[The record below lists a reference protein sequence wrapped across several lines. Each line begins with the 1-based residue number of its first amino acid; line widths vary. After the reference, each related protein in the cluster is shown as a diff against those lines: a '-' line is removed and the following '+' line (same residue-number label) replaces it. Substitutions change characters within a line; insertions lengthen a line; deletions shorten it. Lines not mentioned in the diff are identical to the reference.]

1 MTERLAALALLLDRV
16 PAANTLA
23 TESQTS
29 LWTSATTAPPSTLM
43 SKLTGTLPG
52 DSTATALAMEAH
64 PMEHSTSKTPPGL
77 HAEPCLSMSANP
89 NVPSSTVATR
99 SL

>member
-1 MTERLAALALLLDRV
+1 MTERLAALALLLARV
-16 PAANTLA
+16 RTANTLA
-23 TESQTS
+23 IESQTS
-29 LWTSATTAPPSTLM
+29 LWTSAITAPPSILM

-64 PMEHSTSKTPPGL
+64 LMERSTSKTPPGL
-77 HAEPCLSMSANP
+77 HAELCLSMIANP
-89 NVPSSTVATR
+89 DVPSSTVATR